1 MSVIRKVQVRRG
13 TAAAWNSAN
22 PTLSSGEFGYDT
34 TNGKVKIGDG
44 VTAWNSLAF
53 ATYTPAEV
61 DALIADFQT
70 SADVQAA
77 IATFENISRNA
88 YSWPATKTYSNGRL
102 ATTVYTTNDG
112 TITKTLNYDTSG
124 AITSIVLSGDV
135 PVGVSTTKTLTYLNG
150 LVTGQA
156 YT

>member
-1 MSVIRKVQVRRG
+1 MANAPIQLKKVTPGDV
-13 TAAAWNSAN
+13 AAVPAGCVGFVAGSDGKFYAKDGSSAAVQ
-22 PTLSSGEFGYDT
+22 LS
-34 TNGKVKIGDG
+34 
-44 VTAWNSLAF
+44 
-53 ATYTPAEV
+53 
-61 DALIADFQT
+61 T
-70 SADVQAA
+70 SEDVQAA
-77 IATFENISRNA
+77 LATFENISRNA

-124 AITSIVLSGDV
+124 AITSIVLSGDI
-135 PVGVSTTKTLTYLNG
+135 PVGVPTTKTLTYANG